1 MIIWFTGL
9 SGSGKTTLAKNMH
22 KKIKPLHKNTI
33 YLDGDLIRKFLSM
46 EKETD
51 YTLEG
56 RRKNAQRIHDLSLIL
71 DNQKINVI
79 CAIQLIFN
87 DIRTLNR
94 RVFSTYK
101 EIHITCSQETLKRRD
116 TKNLYKLHEIKKT
129 KNIVGID
136 IPYPKPS
143 NYDYEINSDES
154 IDNSFS
160 NINKIF
166 NELVPKLY

>member
-9 SGSGKTTLAKNMH
+9 SGSGKTTLAKYMH
-22 KKIKPLHKNTI
+22 EKIKPLYKNTL
-33 YLDGDLIRKFLSM
+33 YLDGDLIRKFFSM

-87 DIRTLNR
+87 DIRSLNR

-101 EIHITCSQETLKRRD
+101 EIHITCSQDTLKRRD
-116 TKNLYKLHEIKKT
+116 TKNLYKLYEKKKT

-136 IPYPKPS
+136 IPYPKPC
-143 NYDYEINSDES
+143 NYDYEINSDEN
-154 IDNSFS
+154 IDTSFS
-160 NINKIF
+160 KINKLF
-166 NELVPKLY
+166 NELIPELY